1 MNTMKVDKKILS
13 IFLILLIASV
23 FAIAPVSAKKPS
35 SDGVQGL
42 QVSITGT
49 DLVDL
54 EGDGEEN
61 DVLLHGK
68 VDVLTGQSGTYQVT
82 LTLSLKYLGTDPENP
97 IERKTKFDTTLRKT
111 ISVYCEG
118 GSWSES
124 DFTFE
129 IYNKLGWY
137 RATVTAKCGGI
148 SAESD
153 PFEFDPPGGSRGP
166 VHR

>member
-1 MNTMKVDKKILS
+1 MKVDKKILS
-13 IFLILLIASV
+13 IFLILLITSV

-54 EGDGEEN
+54 EGGGEEN

-97 IERKTKFDTTLRKT
+97 IEKKTKFDTTLRKT
-111 ISVYCEG
+111 ISVYCQG

-137 RATVTAKCGGI
+137 RATVTAKYGRI

-166 VHR
+166 IHR